1 MQIKEAIIHQLI
13 KAKETQGDGSVQVQP
28 RTSRLASDAFLD
40 ATVQTLLETYSESVS
55 GYGSLGTDANLHR
68 FPVLLHTYLNAPTNA
83 PQAFIEFTS
92 NSLNLIAENM
102 KKEFFATGG
111 YVLFLRYTNLG
122 DDWVMV
128 VVLKLKAGAGVDPI
142 TMDLQ
147 RTLTLDISKLHE
159 AARVNLTKW
168 AADTQPYLSFVKPKG
183 SKVSDYFRDA
193 LACLNFTNSKHHTEQ
208 VIQALGAFIDARPDI
223 ADQDK
228 GARLIDAR
236 QKLYDCFVANPTEI
250 VLATISASVM
260 PLDPIAFTA
269 FIRTG
274 PSAANYQIND
284 SFKPDRS
291 TYSRIKRLRG
301 KMGSVT
307 VSFDVDDVRA
317 QRVRYDPTTN
327 TLVLTQPSTDLITE
341 IQKYVQPAAAPDQA

>member
-28 RTSRLASDAFLD
+28 RTSRLASDAFLE

-68 FPVLLHTYLNAPTNA
+68 FPVLLRTYLNASANT
-83 PQAFIEFTS
+83 PQAFIDFTS

-111 YVLFLRYTNLG
+111 YVLFLRYNNLN
-122 DDWVMV
+122 DDWLMV

-168 AADTQPYLSFVKPKG
+168 NIDTQPYLSFVKPKG
-183 SKVSDYFRDA
+183 QKVSDYFRDA
-193 LACLNFTNSKHHTEQ
+193 LACLNFTNSKHHTDQ
-208 VIQALGAFIDARPDI
+208 VIQALGKFIEARTDI
-223 ADQDK
+223 APADRSI
-228 GARLIDAR
+228 RLIDAR
-236 QKLYDCFVANPTEI
+236 QKLYDCFVANPSEV
-250 VLATISASVM
+250 VLATISACVM
-260 PLDPIAFTA
+260 PSDPTAFTT
-269 FIRTG
+269 FVRTG
-274 PSAANYQIND
+274 PLAANYQIND

-317 QRVRYDPTTN
+317 QRVRYDSTTN
-327 TLVLTQPSTDLITE
+327 TLVLKQPSTDLIAE
-341 IQKYVQPAAAPDQA
+341 IQKYDHPATTPNQA

>member
-28 RTSRLASDAFLD
+28 RTSRLASDAFLE

-68 FPVLLHTYLNAPTNA
+68 FPVLLRTYLNASANT
-83 PQAFIEFTS
+83 PQAFIDFTS

-111 YVLFLRYTNLG
+111 YVLFLRYNNLN
-122 DDWVMV
+122 DDWLMV

-168 AADTQPYLSFVKPKG
+168 NIDTQPYLSFVKPKG
-183 SKVSDYFRDA
+183 QKVSDYFRDA
-193 LACLNFTNSKHHTEQ
+193 LACLNFTNSKHHIDQ
-208 VIQALGAFIDARPDI
+208 VIQALGKFIEARTDI
-223 ADQDK
+223 APADRSI
-228 GARLIDAR
+228 RLIDAR
-236 QKLYDCFVANPTEI
+236 QKLYDCFVANPSEV
-250 VLATISASVM
+250 VLATISACVM
-260 PLDPIAFTA
+260 PSDPTAFTT
-269 FIRTG
+269 FVRTG
-274 PSAANYQIND
+274 PLAANYQIND

-317 QRVRYDPTTN
+317 QRVRYDSTTN
-327 TLVLTQPSTDLITE
+327 TLVLKQPSTDLIAE
-341 IQKYVQPAAAPDQA
+341 IQKYDHPATTPNQA

>member
-28 RTSRLASDAFLD
+28 RTSLLVTNTFLE

-68 FPVLLHTYLNAPTNA
+68 FPVLLRTYLNAPANT
-83 PQAFIEFTS
+83 PHAFIDFTS
-92 NSLNLIAENM
+92 KSLSLIAENM

-122 DDWVMV
+122 DDWLMV
-128 VVLKLKAGAGVDPI
+128 VVLKLKAGAGVDPV

-147 RTLTLDISKLHE
+147 ITLTLDIGKLHE

-168 AADTQPYLSFVKPKG
+168 VANTQPYLSFVKTRG

-193 LACLNFTNSKHHTEQ
+193 LACLNFTNSKHHTDQ
-208 VIQALGAFIDARPDI
+208 VIQALGAFIAARPDI
-223 ADQDK
+223 TDQDRS
-228 GARLIDAR
+228 ASLIDAR
-236 QKLYDCFVANPTEI
+236 QKLFDCFVANPTEV
-250 VLATISASVM
+250 VLATISASVL
-260 PLDPIAFTA
+260 PSDPTAFTT

-274 PSAANYQIND
+274 PLAANYQIND

-317 QRVRYDPTTN
+317 QRVRYDSTTN

-341 IQKYVQPAAAPDQA
+341 VQKYVSPAAAPDQA

>member
-1 MQIKEAIIHQLI
+1 MHIKEAIIHQLI

-28 RTSRLASDAFLD
+28 RTSRLASDAFLE

-68 FPVLLHTYLNAPTNA
+68 FPVLLHTYLNAPTNT
-83 PQAFIEFTS
+83 PQAFIDFTN

-111 YVLFLRYTNLG
+111 YVLFLRYVNLG
-122 DDWVMV
+122 DDWLMV
-128 VVLKLKAGAGVDPI
+128 VVLKLKDGAGVDPI

-168 AADTQPYLSFVKPKG
+168 GADTQPYLSFVKPRG

-193 LACLNFTNSKHHTEQ
+193 LACLNFTESKHHTDQ
-208 VIQALGAFIDARPDI
+208 VIQALGAFITARPDI
-223 ADQDK
+223 PAEEK
-228 GARLIDAR
+228 SARLIDAR
-236 QKLYDCFVANPTEI
+236 QKLYDCFVANPKEV

-260 PLDPIAFTA
+260 PSDPTAFTA

-274 PSAANYQIND
+274 PSAADYQIND

-317 QRVRYDPTTN
+317 QRVRYDSTTN
-327 TLVLTQPSTDLITE
+327 TLVLTQPSRDLITE
-341 IQKYVQPAAAPDQA
+341 IQKYDPLAVAPVQA